1 MDNGHASVL
10 ALRVTVV
17 AERLGFPPETALT
30 LTRFVAGSSGRAKAR
45 RLGIIEERPTPL
57 G

>member
-30 LTRFVAGSSGRAKAR
+30 LTRFVAGSSGRVKAR